1 MCYSSSSS
9 ITGTLWLKLHC
20 CESLDV
26 SVLFSFLE
34 EQRTITNDRGSMN
47 NYGRKRPQL
56 PDTTPFLPSTKFAV
70 VTPWHGETVRTA
82 SAPSSSSIVQHQQ
95 HGFED
100 GQRVGSAGGT
110 TFGNSLAASFSSS
123 MTSRQMPSLVSNH
136 KYMSPA
142 VLSRIGTPAT
152 PGLPRVTTSSTSKM
166 RENSV
171 AQGSMQLILLDDNL
185 VDSEIEK
192 RNIETESIREQTN
205 GLEEQRKVVERD
217 IHDVKI
223 LLGFAE
229 AEAAARQRN
238 INSLASVNMMLINTM
253 ESLELQPESDEGLTD
268 LMLRYRQS
276 LLPDISKT
284 KADMGKKK
292 KARLGFNDV
301 YTINQR
307 LRTNLIIMS
316 REYFKSGK
324 EVNVAYEGYEAL
336 RQELK
341 TVEAKNRSLQHD
353 FDEILKDEMSNVS
366 KQMMSKQLK
375 QGVGFSVLEGRL
387 NARSD
392 EPDQMLYE
400 FEETL
405 RSFRKRQVGP

>member
-1 MCYSSSSS
+1 
-9 ITGTLWLKLHC
+9 
-20 CESLDV
+20 
-26 SVLFSFLE
+26 
-34 EQRTITNDRGSMN
+34 MN
-47 NYGRKRPQL
+47 NYAKKRPQL
-56 PDTTPFLPSTKFAV
+56 PDTTPFLPSTKFAI

-82 SAPSSSSIVQHQQ
+82 SAPSSSSIVQQHQQ

-100 GQRVGSAGGT
+100 GGQQQRIGSAGGT
-110 TFGNSLAASFSSS
+110 FGNSLTASLSTS
-123 MTSRQMPSLVSNH
+123 MLSSRQMPSLISNN
-136 KYMSPA
+136 KYMPPA

-152 PGLPRVTTSSTSKM
+152 PGLPRVITSSASKM
-166 RENSV
+166 RENSLT
-171 AQGSMQLILLDDNL
+171 QGSMQSTLLDENL
-185 VDSEIEK
+185 VDTEIEK
-192 RNIETESIREQTN
+192 RNTEKESIREQTN
-205 GLEEQRKVVERD
+205 GLEAQRKVVEKD
-217 IHDVKI
+217 VHEVKI
-223 LLGFAE
+223 MLGLEE
-229 AEAAARQRN
+229 AEAAARQRS

-268 LMLRYRQS
+268 VMLRYRQS
-276 LLPDISKT
+276 LLPEISKA

-324 EVNVAYEGYEAL
+324 EVNVAFEGYESL

-341 TVEAKNRSLQHD
+341 TLEAKNRSLQHD

-387 NARSD
+387 TAQSG
-392 EPDQMLYE
+392 EPDKMLYE

-405 RSFRKRQVGP
+405 RSYRKRQVKDRLSRPFMIY

>member
-1 MCYSSSSS
+1 
-9 ITGTLWLKLHC
+9 
-20 CESLDV
+20 
-26 SVLFSFLE
+26 
-34 EQRTITNDRGSMN
+34 MN

-56 PDTTPFLPSTKFAV
+56 PDSTPFLPSTKFAI

-82 SAPSSSSIVQHQQ
+82 SAPSSSSVVQHQQQ
-95 HGFED
+95 HGFEG
-100 GQRVGSAGGT
+100 GQRVGSAGGA
-110 TFGNSLAASFSSS
+110 FGNSLAASISSS
-123 MTSRQMPSLVSNH
+123 MTSRQMPSLISNN

-152 PGLPRVTTSSTSKM
+152 PGLPRVTTSSTSKR
-166 RENSV
+166 RENSLV
-171 AQGSMQLILLDDNL
+171 PGESIQLTVLDDNL
-185 VDSEIEK
+185 VDTEIEK
-192 RNIETESIREQTN
+192 RNNDIESIREQTS
-205 GLEEQRKVVERD
+205 GLEEQKKAVERD
-217 IHDVKI
+217 IQKVKI
-223 LLGFAE
+223 LLVSEE
-229 AEAAARQRN
+229 AQAAARQRH
-238 INSLASVNMMLINTM
+238 INSLSSVNMMLINTM
-253 ESLELQPESDEGLTD
+253 ESLELQPESDEGLSET
-268 LMLRYRQS
+268 MLRYRQA

-307 LRTNLIIMS
+307 LRINLIIMS

-324 EVNVAYEGYEAL
+324 EVHVAYEGYEAL
-336 RQELK
+336 RQDLK

-353 FDEILKDEMSNVS
+353 FDEILKDEMNNVS

-387 NARSD
+387 NAKAE

-405 RSFRKRQVGP
+405 RSYRKRQVIDPYTLS

>member
-1 MCYSSSSS
+1 
-9 ITGTLWLKLHC
+9 
-20 CESLDV
+20 
-26 SVLFSFLE
+26 
-34 EQRTITNDRGSMN
+34 MN

-56 PDTTPFLPSTKFAV
+56 PDSTPFLPSTKFAI

-82 SAPSSSSIVQHQQ
+82 SAPSSSSVVQHQQQ

-100 GQRVGSAGGT
+100 GQRVGSAGGA
-110 TFGNSLAASFSSS
+110 FGNSLAASTSSS
-123 MTSRQMPSLVSNH
+123 MTSRQMPSLISNN

-152 PGLPRVTTSSTSKM
+152 PGLPRVTTSSTSKR
-166 RENSV
+166 RENSLV
-171 AQGSMQLILLDDNL
+171 PGESIQLTVLDDNL
-185 VDSEIEK
+185 VDTEIEK
-192 RNIETESIREQTN
+192 RNNDIESIREQTS
-205 GLEEQRKVVERD
+205 GLEEQKKVAERD
-217 IHDVKI
+217 IQKVKI
-223 LLGFAE
+223 LLVSEE
-229 AEAAARQRN
+229 AQAAARQRH
-238 INSLASVNMMLINTM
+238 INSLSSVNMMLINTM
-253 ESLELQPESDEGLTD
+253 ESLELQPESDEGLSET
-268 LMLRYRQS
+268 MLRYRQA

-307 LRTNLIIMS
+307 LRINLIIMS

-324 EVNVAYEGYEAL
+324 EVHVAYEGYEAL
-336 RQELK
+336 RQDLK

-353 FDEILKDEMSNVS
+353 FDEILKDEMNNVS

-387 NARSD
+387 NAKTE

-405 RSFRKRQVGP
+405 RSYRKRQVLDPNTLSYKPSHDTPSHDDTRRSYQK